1 MSSFDINRKQVIRR
15 ILEMESQGKV
25 LGEDAVSKANHAL
38 FVDACEL
45 FGSWAIALEYAGVRI
60 KRNRS
65 QSVVPK
71 IVIKR
76 IRGRV
81 GRLNS
86 VKAGHV
92 RKTDYKLYRAGI
104 VAFGSW
110 QRALEAAGVDQKC
123 LYFGP
128 TNPKLTND
136 QIFELLRQ
144 RASDG
149 KSMRFLD
156 FACDNLAVARAIE
169 SRFKN
174 WTSALVLA
182 GLRKKE
188 EPIPPPEPQVEAQSP
203 EVPNG

>member
-1 MSSFDINRKQVIRR
+1 MSSFDSDRKQVIRR
-15 ILEMESQGKV
+15 ILEMESRGQV
-25 LGEDAVSKANHAL
+25 LGEDSVSKANKAL
-38 FVDACEL
+38 FDEACEL

-60 KRNRS
+60 RRNRS

-92 RKTDYKLYRAGI
+92 RKSDYNLYRAGI

-110 QRALEAAGVDQKC
+110 HRALEAAGVDRKC
-123 LYFGP
+123 LYFGA

-156 FACDNLAVARAIE
+156 FACENLAVARAIE

-174 WTSALVLA
+174 WKSALVLA

-188 EPIPPPEPQVEAQSP
+188 ESNQAVGNPAEPDSP
-203 EVPNG
+203 EVVEG

>member
-1 MSSFDINRKQVIRR
+1 MSSFDSRRKQVIRR
-15 ILEMESQGKV
+15 ILDMESRGQV
-25 LGEDAVSKANHAL
+25 LGENSVSKSDKAL
-38 FVDACEL
+38 FDEACEL

-60 KRNRS
+60 KQNRS

-71 IVIKR
+71 AVVKR

-86 VKAGHV
+86 VKAGQV
-92 RKTDYKLYRAGI
+92 RKSDYKLYRAGI

-136 QIFELLRQ
+136 QIFEMLRQ

-188 EPIPPPEPQVEAQSP
+188 ELKQAAGIPAEPDSREVVE
-203 EVPNG
+203 G

>member
-1 MSSFDINRKQVIRR
+1 MNSFDSNRKQVIRR
-15 ILEMESQGKV
+15 ILEMESRGQV
-25 LGEDAVSKANHAL
+25 LGEDSVSKANKTL
-38 FVDACEL
+38 FDEACEL

-92 RKTDYKLYRAGI
+92 RKSDYNLYRAGI

-110 QRALEAAGVDQKC
+110 HRALEAAGVDRKR
-123 LYFGP
+123 LYFGG

-188 EPIPPPEPQVEAQSP
+188 EPNQAAGNPAEPDSREVVE
-203 EVPNG
+203 G

>member
-1 MSSFDINRKQVIRR
+1 MSSFDSDRKQVIRR
-15 ILEMESQGKV
+15 ILEMESRGQV
-25 LGEDAVSKANHAL
+25 LGEDSVSKANKTL
-38 FVDACEL
+38 FDEACEL

-65 QSVVPK
+65 QSVVPE

-92 RKTDYKLYRAGI
+92 RKSDYSLYRSGI

-110 QRALEAAGVDQKC
+110 HKALEAAGVDRKR
-123 LYFGP
+123 LYFGA

-156 FACDNLAVARAIE
+156 FACENLAVARAIE

-188 EPIPPPEPQVEAQSP
+188 EPNQAAGNPAEPAAR
-203 EVPNG
+203 EVGAG